1 MKVGDMVKHLLAH
14 KRENMIGIVLT
25 KVRDP
30 IAGTNDVFNV
40 MWRDGTI
47 GKNVWD
53 YDLVV
58 WDYDLAAINESR

>member
-25 KVRDP
+25 KVHDP
-30 IAGTNDVFNV
+30 LASANDVFNV